1 MPCLTT
7 VRSVNVNRTLALGHV
22 HLEIKAHKRQEAGKR
37 VNFGTIG
44 TKFRGQTTSKSWG
57 LCLQN
62 DGKSM
67 TYTFHKEEV
76 VEMIALDM
84 KTHLHC
90 KIMQSV
96 RDQAIRLKSMQLL
109 PSTQFR

>member
-7 VRSVNVNRTLALGHV
+7 VRSVNVNITLALEHV

-76 VEMIALDM
+76 VEMTLACFSLSEPSM
-84 KTHLHC
+84 MT
-90 KIMQSV
+90 SV
-96 RDQAIRLKSMQLL
+96 GFSRGCEAYC
-109 PSTQFR
+109 